1 MTRIRTLATPRFAPC
16 ARANALGCA
25 LALAGGLLAW
35 PAQAL
40 AQDRSV
46 YRCPGNLY
54 TDQITVREAAERG
67 CKTLEGAAVTVVQ
80 SRRPEAPKPAASGA
94 AGTTGAA
101 GASGTAPARSSG
113 NEGVRIDPAEQRARD
128 TDARRILDGELRK
141 EEDRLAQLQKDLTNA
156 TTASPERQGEL
167 RAALARKEADVA
179 AIRRELAKL
188 GAPTP

>member
-1 MTRIRTLATPRFAPC
+1 MPVCTALLSSPTLWSAPLS
-16 ARANALGCA
+16 ALVLTA
-25 LALAGGLLAW
+25 LASL
-35 PAQAL
+35 PSH

-80 SRRPEAPKPAASGA
+80 TRRPEAPKAAASGSPAASGA
-94 AGTTGAA
+94 T
-101 GASGTAPARSSG
+101 PARSSG
-113 NEGVRIDPAEQRARD
+113 NEGARIDPAEQRARD
-128 TDARRILDGELRK
+128 TDARRILDGELRR

-156 TTASPERQGEL
+156 ATASPERQNEL

-188 GAPTP
+188 GASTP